1 MTLDMVCAGVS
12 AAGASVA
19 DMPKVAVASSMM
31 TCLGGFML
39 VDSYLRNGPI
49 VAAAGAVVGG
59 TLLWQAWWLLMRGAA
74 KKDTSHKELD
84 LEGGLKQPTDS
95 VSLRVFSTEL
105 PPAVNGCGAATACES
120 ECSLMT
126 CV

>member
-1 MTLDMVCAGVS
+1 M
-12 AAGASVA
+12 
-19 DMPKVAVASSMM
+19 ASSMM

-39 VDSYLRNGPI
+39 VDSYLRDGPV

-84 LEGGLKQPTDS
+84 LEGGLKQPSDS

-105 PPAVNGCGAATACES
+105 PPAVNGWGAATACES
-120 ECSLMT
+120 AH
-126 CV
+126 